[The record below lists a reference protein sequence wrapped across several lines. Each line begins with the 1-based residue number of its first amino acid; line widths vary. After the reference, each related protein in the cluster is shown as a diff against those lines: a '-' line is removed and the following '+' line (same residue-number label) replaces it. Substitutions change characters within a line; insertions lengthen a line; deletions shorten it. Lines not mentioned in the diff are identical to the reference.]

1 MVSNV
6 EQLKKLAKVYNINLT
21 YAVSAPGVPRGSR
34 LRKKASHLL
43 RDIYST

>member
-21 YAVSAPGVPRGSR
+21 YVVSAPGVP
-34 LRKKASHLL
+34 
-43 RDIYST
+43 